1 MLLKLKLSAGA
12 CMGAALLLT
21 ALTEPLHAQSA
32 AAVCNPTGSGARS
45 LSDVIAVVDKATV
58 MIKVMVGDKKSTA
71 TGSGV
76 IFDQKADYALVLT
89 NDHVAGKATRIVVIT
104 IDGTR
109 YDGTLVGSDE
119 KIDLAVVKIKA
130 TGLPVVALGSS
141 AGLRPGDPVF
151 AIGNP
156 LGFPNIITHGIIDG
170 ANSRMPEVPA
180 LMTDAGLNHG
190 NSGGALFNYC
200 GQVVGINT
208 AIMGDGPIEFPG
220 FSFAIPV
227 DTVKR
232 AALDI
237 IDSGK
242 VRHARLGVQMATESS
257 NKKDPL
263 AETKVVVKSI
273 FPDTAAFKA
282 GLKPGDV
289 VTAVD
294 RKHVSSSGELK
305 MIVDAKVPGET
316 ITLDIMRGTS
326 QMEIAVKL
334 SELPDSK
341 AQKKQ
346 KKQ

>member
-1 MLLKLKLSAGA
+1 
-12 CMGAALLLT
+12 
-21 ALTEPLHAQSA
+21 
-32 AAVCNPTGSGARS
+32 
-45 LSDVIAVVDKATV
+45 
-58 MIKVMVGDKKSTA
+58 
-71 TGSGV
+71 
-76 IFDQKADYALVLT
+76 
-89 NDHVAGKATRIVVIT
+89 
-104 IDGTR
+104 
-109 YDGTLVGSDE
+109 
-119 KIDLAVVKIKA
+119 
-130 TGLPVVALGSS
+130 
-141 AGLRPGDPVF
+141 
-151 AIGNP
+151 
-156 LGFPNIITHGIIDG
+156 
-170 ANSRMPEVPA
+170 
-180 LMTDAGLNHG
+180 
-190 NSGGALFNYC
+190 
-200 GQVVGINT
+200 
-208 AIMGDGPIEFPG
+208 MGDGPIEFPG